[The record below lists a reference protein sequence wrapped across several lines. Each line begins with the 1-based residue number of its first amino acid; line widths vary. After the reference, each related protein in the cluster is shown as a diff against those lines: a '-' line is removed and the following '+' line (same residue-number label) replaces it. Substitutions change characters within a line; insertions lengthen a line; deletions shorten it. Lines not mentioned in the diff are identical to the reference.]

1 MPKRSRDEIFMA
13 MALKLAA
20 RGGNATRPNPKV
32 GAVVV
37 RSGRVVGRGF
47 HRRTGG
53 PHAEVFAL
61 RQAGKRSRGA
71 TLYVSL
77 EPCTHTGRTG
87 PCVDLIRQ
95 AGIRRVVAAM
105 VDPNPKNRGRGLRL
119 LKASGVGVKV
129 GVLGKEARLLNRIFI
144 TWMEKKRP
152 FVTVKVAQSLDG
164 KIATV
169 SGESRWISGP
179 QSREWVHR
187 LRSEVDA
194 IMVGI
199 RTVLKDNPRLTVRSG
214 GRGRGAG
221 GVRNPLKIVLDSRLR
236 TPPVARIFSSKGSV
250 VIAAG
255 ENAPA
260 SRERSLRRAGAKI
273 LRFPSVKG
281 RVNLVSLLEELAC
294 REVSHLLVEGGAE
307 VIASALEAGVVD
319 RIACIVAPKIIGG
332 RRALTSVG
340 GQGIASLERAIPVR
354 NLSVKCLG
362 SDFLIVSDVGNKK
375 GERG

>member
-47 HRRTGG
+47 HHRAGG

-77 EPCTHTGRTG
+77 EPCAHTGRTG

-105 VDPNPKNRGRGLRL
+105 ADPNPKNKGRGLRL
-119 LKASGVGVKV
+119 LKASGIGVKV
-129 GVLGKEARLLNRIFI
+129 GVLEKEARLLNRIFV

-194 IMVGI
+194 ILVGI
-199 RTVLKDNPRLTVRSG
+199 GTILKDNPRLTVRNG
-214 GRGRGAG
+214 GKGRGAG
-221 GVRNPLKIVLDSRLR
+221 GTGKPLKIILDSRLR
-236 TPPVARIFSSKGSV
+236 TPSDARIFCSKGPV

-255 ENAPA
+255 RSASA
-260 SRERSLRRAGAKI
+260 SRERGLRQAGAEI
-273 LRFPSVKG
+273 LRFNSVKG
-281 RVNLVSLLEELAC
+281 GVNLVSLLKELAG
-294 REVSHLLVEGGAE
+294 REVSHLLIEGGGE
-307 VIASALEAGVVD
+307 VIASALEAGAVD

-332 RRALTSVG
+332 RRAPTSVG
-340 GQGIASLERAIPVR
+340 GRGIASLERAIPVR
-354 NLSVKCLG
+354 NLSVKRLG
-362 SDFLIVSDVGNKK
+362 SDFLIVSDVGDK
-375 GERG
+375 ERGRG